1 MSRARLTA
9 TVVCAAMLIAAALAH
24 WARPTIY
31 MADVLGKPE
40 LEILFPVQFA
50 DWRIDEHSA
59 IIVPS
64 PDTQALLDS
73 IYNQTLARTYI
84 NRSGERVMLSVAYG
98 GDQSDGTRAHV
109 PEACYPAQGFQIT
122 SNTKAVLSLGGQPVP
137 VKQMMSRRGAR
148 HEPLTYWLVVGDQV
162 TVSRTDQK
170 LAQFRLGLK
179 GLISDGMLVR
189 VSSIDSDMER
199 GHKLQQAFLRD
210 MVLAIP
216 ASARSRVLGELGSGT
231 PSATK
236 DKL

>member
-9 TVVCAAMLIAAALAH
+9 IVVCAAMLTAAALAH
-24 WARPTIY
+24 WARPTTY

-40 LEILFPVQFA
+40 LETLFPLQFA
-50 DWRIDEHSA
+50 DWRVDEHSA
-59 IIVPS
+59 IIAPS

-109 PEACYPAQGFQIT
+109 PEVCYSAQGFQIT

-170 LAQFRLGLK
+170 LAQFRLGVK
-179 GLISDGMLVR
+179 GLIPDGMLVR

-216 ASARSRVLGELGSGT
+216 ASVRSRVLGELGSGT